1 MIVADPKYVNLD
13 LRITVCVSPNAFPA
27 HVETMIL
34 EALFGRPGARS
45 INGFFDPD
53 NFTFGSPLRR
63 GALEAAITAVDG
75 VEAVMGID
83 IRIHGVTEFES
94 LDALNFEVAADEL
107 IRLEN
112 VGSRPERGSLQLTL
126 TGGA

>member
-1 MIVADPKYVNLD
+1 
-13 LRITVCVSPNAFPA
+13 
-27 HVETMIL
+27 
-34 EALFGRPGARS
+34 
-45 INGFFDPD
+45 
-53 NFTFGSPLRR
+53 
-63 GALEAAITAVDG
+63 
-75 VEAVMGID
+75 MGID